1 VNLVQKELES
11 EENKTYH
18 LFRIINVEVA
28 EIDAFWQ
35 PKEELNLV
43 TIKGIRD
50 IHFLHSN
57 VDGIWAKKISCRECS
72 SSSVYQGGRAHAK
85 FFPHNIIMA
94 SQAVEDEY
102 IEECYPYVLE
112 DDTEELLAYELCL
125 LGGSDDEDEP
135 EDKLLFSNGQDS

>member
-1 VNLVQKELES
+1 
-11 EENKTYH
+11 
-18 LFRIINVEVA
+18 
-28 EIDAFWQ
+28 
-35 PKEELNLV
+35 
-43 TIKGIRD
+43 
-50 IHFLHSN
+50 
-57 VDGIWAKKISCRECS
+57 
-72 SSSVYQGGRAHAK
+72 
-85 FFPHNIIMA
+85 MA